1 MISFKNDYSRGAHPR
16 VLEKLLSA
24 NTQSFTGYGEDEV
37 CAAAQRRMRALIQD
51 EQAALHLV
59 AGGTQANLLVIAS
72 ILKPHQGVIAAQ
84 SAHIHV
90 HETGA
95 IEATGHK
102 VLALPSPDGKLRPEQ
117 VENLVQAH
125 WQDANHEHAVQPGMV
140 YISQTTELGTVYSL
154 KELQALHRACRALG
168 LPLYIDGARLGHAIH
183 SEGADFALHDIA
195 RCCEAFT
202 IGLTKQGALFGEAIV
217 IREPS
222 LQKDFRYL
230 IKQRGA
236 MLAKGWLLGL
246 QFEALFEDGLY
257 LRLSQQANAQAMRI
271 RDAIDRLRIPSLTPS
286 PSNQQFPI
294 LPNPVIAG
302 LRERYSFELIEA
314 VDEGHTAIRFVTSW
328 STEDSEV
335 EQLIADLE
343 RLYKP
348 AM

>member
-1 MISFKNDYSRGAHPR
+1 MI
-16 VLEKLLSA
+16 
-24 NTQSFTGYGEDEV
+24 
-37 CAAAQRRMRALIQD
+37 AQ

-72 ILKPHQGVIAAQ
+72 ILRPHQGVIAAQ

-95 IEATGHK
+95 VEATGHK
-102 VLALPSPDGKLRPEQ
+102 VLALQSPDGKLRPDQ
-117 VENLVQAH
+117 VERLVRAH
-125 WQDANHEHAVQPGMV
+125 WADANHEHAVQPGMV

-154 KELQALHRACRALG
+154 SELQALHRACRALK

-183 SEGADFALHDIA
+183 SEGADFGLPDIA

-217 IREPS
+217 IVDPA
-222 LQKDFRYL
+222 LQPDFRYL

-246 QFEALFEDGLY
+246 QLEALFEDGLY
-257 LRLSQQANAQAMRI
+257 LRLSKQANQQAMRI
-271 RDAIDRLRIPSLTPS
+271 RDAMVRLHIPCLVPS

-294 LPNPVIAG
+294 LSNAVIDR
-302 LRERYSFELIEA
+302 LRADYSFELIEA
-314 VDEGHTAIRFVTSW
+314 VDEAHSAIRFVTSW
-328 STEDSEV
+328 ATEDSEV
-335 EQLIADLE
+335 DQLIADLE
-343 RLYKP
+343 RL
-348 AM
+348 AASL